1 MAGNDPPYLNVGTEV
16 SAKYRGAFCE
26 AKVKII
32 VKKVKCKVLL
42 KESQT
47 SIIVTDESVK
57 GPLKM
62 GALVEVKHPDSG
74 QVLEATITR
83 MTDSSMYTVVFDDG
97 DERTLRRTQLC
108 LKGDKH
114 FIESETLDNL
124 PLSNPEHFGTPVMG
138 SKKSKGRFSTGN
150 DEDTEDTSSDES
162 DIKRATYK
170 GKILELLRKVMLVE
184 VGEKKKLTIPVLVV
198 LPDAHQTELKTKDHV
213 LVKSFKDG
221 KFLSVHKKDLKEF
234 VREIALKNE
243 EKPVKAAMEK
253 ALMYYDNQDLPS
265 GWDLEELLG
274 IDEDE
279 CSDEEESSDDE
290 QTEEKD
296 RFVAQLYKF
305 MDDRGTPINKAPCLG
320 NKDLNLYRLFKIV
333 QNIGGYNRVTNQLKW
348 RYVYAKMA
356 LPQSNQA
363 SHQIKNAYKKYLHAF
378 EDFYRKLGCTMGTIS
393 RPGRSRN
400 NSGRGM
406 MAFRGQNKEGKKDDD
421 VGKESDKD
429 DKKSSDEDS
438 KSEEKRTEECKESE
452 DVSPVKSPPKRERL
466 TRKDLMKDDKDK
478 KEDVKDK
485 KTEKSEKE
493 EETVKKA
500 VKKEELKKETK
511 KDELKKDTKKEEQ
524 KKDNKKDE
532 TKKDIKKEEGK
543 KEIKKEEPK
552 KDLKK
557 DETPVI
563 KKGRAI
569 KKEKDESK
577 EKKDDQKKESDDE
590 KDDASDKSDQK
601 KVSRRRSMRK
611 DEIKKEIGEG
621 EEVKNNETPEKEI
634 KPKVK
639 AAVRKEE
646 KKDDKPTKVLTK
658 KEGKTDDDKKAKPE
672 SVTKKPK
679 IDENKKSKPEKVD
692 IDNKKTKTELKELDK
707 SKSKVPEETM
717 DVESSTEDVKV
728 STNRVSKEYPQGTK
742 LKVLYGR
749 GKNQKIYEAKI
760 IEASREGG
768 LQYLV
773 HYAGWNNRYDEWI
786 KPERIV
792 RVLDKP
798 DVKAVKP
805 QPKTPKV
812 TQQPTVRGR
821 ARSLTPKGAVPVG
834 TESSRPATV
843 QNTES
848 DIKNQ
853 SITESRPVPVSQV
866 QQNNRESRAPTK
878 QSITSSS
885 SLFPSMGIAPHQQ
898 PTVNLKPMSAS
909 SIESHIS
916 SEVKPVT
923 TALSPPS
930 LITASNLSSIDT
942 PQTDNTDN
950 VTPSSTTLPKS
961 KTMTDGSQVASA
973 SPNCQGVVE
982 NSSTIKTKSPA
993 TKPGKPRSTRSN
1005 STDFGVMDGLPPKQ
1019 RKSKRSTGGQSDAT
1033 LTGSESDDNDQSDT
1047 DTDVNKDQTTTVT
1060 DSLVE
1065 EISHVDNL
1073 NTTMECMNKSLDKVD
1088 SDSPSKDSEKS
1099 EDSMRDDMPKL
1110 SPVSIPLQFTEND
1123 NVNSP
1128 SPVKD
1133 NMKDDKK
1140 FDKMA
1145 KISLIKVEV
1154 NSSSPSKEA
1163 EKKTGSEIS
1172 DIIHRKIEAEVSKDI
1187 DNSVNSKSAD
1197 LKDSELSGDN
1207 DNGVSESNVINKTD
1221 EDVKSPPKLYNL
1233 SNNDKPLLKKEMV
1246 PVIDDRFE
1254 FKDDSDEDLPLPD
1267 LRAEIHLEKERIKLE
1282 CENEKKKE
1290 KSKKPVKEKKEVKET
1305 KRMRTLAERKIG
1317 PPNLVYV
1324 EYGFFE
1330 PPNKKQKEDDEKPTK
1345 DGDSNT
1351 AKSEDSYSSSESQD
1365 VRNLES
1371 SDVKEENE
1379 MEKKKVKKKVKKKKD
1394 TSESSVNS
1402 ESESKKEVKGAKV
1415 KGEKPATKAK
1425 GNKKNKEAVSTA
1437 TVPPEFNEEQVVNDS
1452 AIVST
1457 DKVSDNELAQSHVTS
1472 DSKAVIHSSE
1482 PSGDDEQ
1489 VQISSLAMEA
1499 TNESSAKVSCSSD
1512 SSKLI
1517 SSDSKVDSNL
1527 LMDNTP
1533 PTTPEHQIE
1542 DSSCSSQEKSHEPI
1556 KLPEISHLHEQ
1567 HYGGESPA
1575 GNASPSSND
1584 GSVGSGNVACSESSS
1599 NDTPIATTNVKRRR
1613 ESDEPT
1619 PSKKKRKGRH
1629 KSSTDKKS
1637 NKHQGSDS
1645 DEAYNTD
1652 HRFSPEPVG
1661 SLGKMSGSHSPRPP
1675 KFNLNLDEGQYLEG
1689 EQRISFLMEKI
1700 QEIRKVYMNLKSEV
1714 ATIDRRRKR
1723 ARRRERESAHSSSN
1737 AEGEFVR

>member
-47 SIIVTDESVK
+47 SIIVTDEFVK

-162 DIKRATYK
+162 DTKRATYK
-170 GKILELLRKVMLVE
+170 GKVMELLRKVMLVE

-198 LPDAHQTELKTKDHV
+198 LPDAHQTELKTKDHL

-234 VREIALKNE
+234 VRESALKNE
-243 EKPVKAAMEK
+243 DKPVKAAMEK

-265 GWDLEELLG
+265 GWDIEELLG

-305 MDDRGTPINKAPCLG
+305 MDDRAKNCIYIL
-320 NKDLNLYRLFKIV
+320 
-333 QNIGGYNRVTNQLKW
+333 QVTNQLKW

-406 MAFRGQNKEGKKDDD
+406 MAFRGQNKEGKKDDEL
-421 VGKESDKD
+421 GKESDRD

-438 KSEEKRTEECKESE
+438 KNEEKRQEECKETE
-452 DVSPVKSPPKRERL
+452 DVSPIKSTPKRERL
-466 TRKDLMKDDKDK
+466 TRKDLIKDDKDK
-478 KEDVKDK
+478 KEDVKEK

-493 EETVKKA
+493 EETNKKA
-500 VKKEELKKETK
+500 VKKEEIKKETK
-511 KDELKKDTKKEEQ
+511 KDEPKKDTKKEEQ

-532 TKKDIKKEEGK
+532 MKKDTKKEEAK

-552 KDLKK
+552 KDIKK
-557 DETPVI
+557 DDTPVL

-569 KKEKDESK
+569 KKEKEEIK

-590 KDDASDKSDQK
+590 KDDSSEKGEQK

-611 DEIKKEIGEG
+611 DEIKKEIVED
-621 EEVKNNETPEKEI
+621 EEVKNNEIPEKEI

-639 AAVRKEE
+639 SAVKKEE

-658 KEGKTDDDKKAKPE
+658 KEGKTDDDKKAKQEP
-672 SVTKKPK
+672 VTKKPK
-679 IDENKKSKPEKVD
+679 MDENKKSKPEKVEKVD
-692 IDNKKTKTELKELDK
+692 IDNKKTKAELKDLDK
-707 SKSKVPEETM
+707 SKSKPIEEAM
-717 DVESSTEDVKV
+717 DVERYCLNVIKIHKYDIVMPLYMYLSLLFNSTEETKV
-728 STNRVSKEYPQGTK
+728 NNNRVSKEYPQGTK

-798 DVKAVKP
+798 EVKAVKP
-805 QPKTPKV
+805 ITKTPKV
-812 TQQPTVRGR
+812 TQQPVVRGR
-821 ARSLTPKGAVPVG
+821 ARSLTPKGVVTAS
-834 TESSRPATV
+834 TESAKPSTTQNMESDVKIQNCESRPA
-843 QNTES
+843 
-848 DIKNQ
+848 
-853 SITESRPVPVSQV
+853 PVNQV
-866 QQNNRESRAPTK
+866 QQNRESRAPTK
-878 QSITSSS
+878 QISTSSS
-885 SLFPSMGIAPHQQ
+885 PLPFPSMGVTPHQQ
-898 PTVNLKPMSAS
+898 PSVNLKPMSAS
-909 SIESHIS
+909 SIQSHIS
-916 SEVKPVT
+916 SDVKPVT
-923 TALSPPS
+923 TASSPLS
-930 LITASNLSSIDT
+930 LITESNSCSIDT
-942 PQTDNTDN
+942 SQTDSIDH
-950 VTPSSTTLPKS
+950 VPSSTTLPKT
-961 KTMTDGSQVASA
+961 KAMTDGSNA
-973 SPNCQGVVE
+973 SPNRQGID
-982 NSSTIKTKSPA
+982 NTSTFKSKSPA

-1005 STDFGVMDGLPPKQ
+1005 STDLSVMDGLPPKQ
-1019 RKSKRSTGGQSDAT
+1019 RKSKRSTGGQSDTT

-1047 DTDVNKDQTTTVT
+1047 DIDVSKDQTTVT
-1060 DSLVE
+1060 DGLME
-1065 EISHVDNL
+1065 EISQGDNL
-1073 NTTMECMNKSLDKVD
+1073 NTTIECMNKSLDKIHND
-1088 SDSPSKDSEKS
+1088 IPSKDSDKS
-1099 EDSMRDDMPKL
+1099 DDSMRNDMPKL
-1110 SPVSIPLQFTEND
+1110 SPVSIPVQLMEND
-1123 NVNSP
+1123 NAKSP
-1128 SPVKD
+1128 SSFKD
-1133 NMKDDKK
+1133 NIKDDKK

-1145 KISLIKVEV
+1145 KISLVKMEV
-1154 NSSSPSKEA
+1154 NSSPSKEV
-1163 EKKTGSEIS
+1163 EKKAGSEIS
-1172 DIIHRKIEAEVSKDI
+1172 DIIHRKIEAEVSKEI
-1187 DNSVNSKSAD
+1187 DNSSNSESAD
-1197 LKDSELSGDN
+1197 LKDSELCSDS
-1207 DNGVSESNVINKTD
+1207 DKGVSENNVINKTV

-1233 SNNDKPLLKKEMV
+1233 SNNEKPILKKEMV

-1290 KSKKPVKEKKEVKET
+1290 KSKKPLKEKKEVKET

-1317 PPNLVYV
+1317 PPNLLYV

-1330 PPNKKQKEDDEKPTK
+1330 PPNKKLKEDDEKPAK
-1345 DGDSNT
+1345 DGDSNA

-1365 VRNLES
+1365 IKNHDC

-1379 MEKKKVKKKVKKKKD
+1379 MEKKKVKKKVKKKKEV
-1394 TSESSVNS
+1394 SESSVNS
-1402 ESESKKEVKGAKV
+1402 ELETKKEIKGAKTKV
-1415 KGEKPATKAK
+1415 EKSATKSK
-1425 GNKKNKEAVSTA
+1425 GNKKNKEAVPTA
-1437 TVPPEFNEEQVVNDS
+1437 TAAAPELEEEQVLNDS
-1452 AIVST
+1452 ANVSA

-1472 DSKAVIHSSE
+1472 ESKAVIHSSE
-1482 PSGDDEQ
+1482 PSSNEP
-1489 VQISSLAMEA
+1489 VQISSLTMEV
-1499 TNESSAKVSCSSD
+1499 TNENSAKVSCSDS

-1517 SSDSKVDSNL
+1517 SDNKVENHL

-1599 NDTPIATTNVKRRR
+1599 NDTPIATTIVKRRR

-1629 KSSTDKKS
+1629 KTSTDKK
-1637 NKHQGSDS
+1637 NTKQQGSDS

-1661 SLGKMSGSHSPRPP
+1661 SMGKMSGSHSPRPP
-1675 KFNLNLDEGQYLEG
+1675 KFNLNLEEGQYLEG